1 MLVRW
6 AGYDESHN
14 QWVRRSVLEEDVP
27 ALVLAYDVNPSIFVS
42 RPSAPKRATKGPPD
56 LVNSVV
62 RRSLRSSGAS

>member
-27 ALVLAYDVNPSIFVS
+27 TLVLTYDANPSIFVS
-42 RPSAPKRATKGPPD
+42 RKSVSKRVTKGPPD
-56 LVNSVV
+56 LVYSVV
-62 RRSLRSSGAS
+62 RRSLRSSGDS